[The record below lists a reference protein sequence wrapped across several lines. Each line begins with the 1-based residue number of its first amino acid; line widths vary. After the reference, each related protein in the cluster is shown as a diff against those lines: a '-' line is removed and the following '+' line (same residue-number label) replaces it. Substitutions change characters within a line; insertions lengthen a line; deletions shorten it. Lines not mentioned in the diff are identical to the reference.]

1 MYSRKFF
8 SVLNLMST
16 KVRNLLFPPH
26 QPGRRLSLI
35 RPSCSCSQA
44 TAAIGRSAGRMGIF
58 TLGKSSSVGTE
69 EVPRRAYINQSAHP
83 SHKSFYDN
91 SMVRRGP
98 PRAPHTWGAACVPQ
112 IARERDAVALTDG
125 RGCYRSGALTI
136 EILHPSLS
144 PETARLRRRRR
155 KRQSTSSSRSTG
167 YSGWCRC
174 HSTTSFPSSSRAT
187 SSPRCPTSTSC
198 SSLRCRCAHLRY
210 SRPHLHDS
218 RPSAPAFL
226 GAPPMTTVPTP
237 RLCVRVLNPTCV
249 TPVPT
254 SVASS
259 GIHLCLSA
267 LHTASTHAASLH
279 SPLQQRR
286 SWAPTLADRPSA
298 LTVALTPT
306 QISTDLSPTGKYTTI
321 APLVAM
327 ICIRYTIVSSM

>member
-1 MYSRKFF
+1 M
-8 SVLNLMST
+8 
-16 KVRNLLFPPH
+16 
-26 QPGRRLSLI
+26 
-35 RPSCSCSQA
+35 
-44 TAAIGRSAGRMGIF
+44 
-58 TLGKSSSVGTE
+58 
-69 EVPRRAYINQSAHP
+69 PRRAYINQSAHP
-83 SHKSFYDN
+83 SHKSFCDN

-167 YSGWCRC
+167 CSGWCRC

-226 GAPPMTTVPTP
+226 RAQPMTTGSTSRASV
-237 RLCVRVLNPTCV
+237 CVLDPTCV
-249 TPVPT
+249 TPDPICVT
-254 SVASS
+254 ST
-259 GIHLCLSA
+259 GDHLCLSA
-267 LHTASTHAASLH
+267 PHRLHTRSPCTRRCSSNAAG
-279 SPLQQRR
+279 RR
-286 SWAPTLADRPSA
+286 
-298 LTVALTPT
+298 
-306 QISTDLSPTGKYTTI
+306 LSPTG
-321 APLVAM
+321 PQP
-327 ICIRYTIVSSM
+327 